1 MQQSLFILLIDINH
15 YENNMTIYTPF
26 LALSF
31 VLVSLGISGC
41 NLHTQQEFEKICLS
55 GGHSKTSCECIYQRL
70 EQTYSPKL
78 MQRLEHV
85 SLQSPVL
92 PRDFAPTFF
101 SVIQRCDKSSLG

>member
-1 MQQSLFILLIDINH
+1 
-15 YENNMTIYTPF
+15 MTIYKPF

-92 PRDFAPTFF
+92 PRDFAPTFLA
-101 SVIQRCDKSSLG
+101 SCSDVTKVVWAKRWLSALPLCCNGLLL

>member
-1 MQQSLFILLIDINH
+1 MVYVALQVLLC
-15 YENNMTIYTPF
+15 PF

-55 GGHSKTSCECIYQRL
+55 SGHSKTSCECIYQRL

-78 MQRLEHV
+78 MQHLEHV

-92 PRDFAPTFF
+92 PRDFAPTFL
-101 SVIQRCDKSSLG
+101 STMQRCDKSSLG

>member
-1 MQQSLFILLIDINH
+1 
-15 YENNMTIYTPF
+15 MTIYKPI

-31 VLVSLGISGC
+31 ILGSLDISGC

-55 GGHSKTSCECIYQRL
+55 GGHTKTSCDCIYQRL
-70 EQTYSPKL
+70 EQAYSPKL

-92 PRDFAPTFF
+92 PQDFAPTFF
-101 SVIQRCDKSSLG
+101 SVMQRCDKSSMG